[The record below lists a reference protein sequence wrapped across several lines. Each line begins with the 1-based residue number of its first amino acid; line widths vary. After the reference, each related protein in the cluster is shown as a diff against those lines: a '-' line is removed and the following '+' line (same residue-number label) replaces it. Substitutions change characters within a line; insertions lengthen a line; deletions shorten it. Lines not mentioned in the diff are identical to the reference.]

1 MTFIFV
7 FTLSMNGFYEWLN
20 IGIRFFSGWNAIL
33 PTTWQWNVS
42 KTSAKHEQKLW
53 DIIIVRVRMF
63 LFTWMASSCFG
74 FNAIG
79 IHTHTRTNALRCLP
93 LSNQCD
99 LFWKCNNDSVCR
111 SEPAYRH
118 IKKNHS
124 HTSPRKK
131 CWFSQVTIG
140 IPTIGNVSIMMFKY
154 ICLTVSKVK
163 D

>member
-79 IHTHTRTNALRCLP
+79 IHTHTHAQMHSDVCLYRINVICFGNATMTAFV
-93 LSNQCD
+93 D
-99 LFWKCNNDSVCR
+99 LN
-111 SEPAYRH
+111 RH
-118 IKKNHS
+118 IGISRKTTVTLHHGRSADFRKWQLEYLPS
-124 HTSPRKK
+124 AMCLSWCSSTS
-131 CWFSQVTIG
+131 V
-140 IPTIGNVSIMMFKY
+140 
-154 ICLTVSKVK
+154 
-163 D
+163 